1 MALETTSIALDA
13 DVVSEIAGAVA
24 DNSTIARLSPIKPM
38 LFNDEKYLVFN
49 GASEA
54 EVVAEGA
61 KKGSYEQSFSD
72 PIIAQRY
79 TIQTTTRV
87 SDQLRWA
94 DEDDRLKIVESIIE
108 DQRAAIGRAIDYI
121 VYHAVSPKS
130 GSAITG
136 ATALS
141 SAAQLVEAQAGD
153 TAADMLDALE
163 AKLVDYDVNGIALAR
178 TFAAELRRLRATGT
192 GTRLYP
198 DIPMNVNALGNL
210 DGIPAA
216 VSGTVNGRLI
226 TPKTGIRAFLGD
238 FTKIRWGLIRNMGA
252 EIIPYGDPDGT
263 GYDLKAYNQVAF
275 RTEAVLGVAIIDPDA
290 FAVLHAQEDE
300 DESES

>member
-121 VYHAVSPKS
+121 VYHAVSRSPVPPS
-130 GSAITG
+130 PAPRRSPPPPSWSRRRP
-136 ATALS
+136 ATPQPTCSTPSRRS
-141 SAAQLVEAQAGD
+141 SS
-153 TAADMLDALE
+153 T
-163 AKLVDYDVNGIALAR
+163 
-178 TFAAELRRLRATGT
+178 TT
-192 GTRLYP
+192 
-198 DIPMNVNALGNL
+198 
-210 DGIPAA
+210 
-216 VSGTVNGRLI
+216 
-226 TPKTGIRAFLGD
+226 
-238 FTKIRWGLIRNMGA
+238 
-252 EIIPYGDPDGT
+252 
-263 GYDLKAYNQVAF
+263 
-275 RTEAVLGVAIIDPDA
+275 
-290 FAVLHAQEDE
+290 
-300 DESES
+300 